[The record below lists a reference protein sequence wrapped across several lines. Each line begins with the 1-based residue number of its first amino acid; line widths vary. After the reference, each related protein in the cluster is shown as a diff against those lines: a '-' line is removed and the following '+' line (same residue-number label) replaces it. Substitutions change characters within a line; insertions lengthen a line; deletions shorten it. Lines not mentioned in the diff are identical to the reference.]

1 MKKRA
6 DILLVEKGF
15 AESRE
20 KAKALILSGNVYVNN
35 QKIEKAGELIDC
47 NAQIVIK
54 EQLKYVSR
62 GGLKLE
68 KALNFFNINVSGKIA
83 LDIGASTGGFTDC
96 LLQSGAKK
104 VYCVDVGYGQLAWK
118 LREDPRV
125 INFEKTNF
133 RYFEREKIP
142 DKIDIVVCDVS
153 FISLTLIANKIKEF
167 MEVNT
172 EGVLLIKP
180 QFEAG
185 REEVGKK
192 GVVRSAQTHIRVIKK
207 VVDCYFDL
215 GISIKGLTYSPIKGP
230 EGNIEYL
237 LYLKRE
243 DFPQNFLNDENIK
256 EVVSEAFTH
265 LGEKIQN

>member
-1 MKKRA
+1 LKKRA

-35 QKIEKAGELIDC
+35 QKVEKAGELIDS
-47 NAQIVIK
+47 NAQIVVK

-68 KALNFFNINVSGKIA
+68 KALNFFNIDVSGKIA

-96 LLQSGAKK
+96 LLQHGAKK

-125 INFEKTNF
+125 VNFEKTNF
-133 RYFEREKIP
+133 RYFEREKIQ
-142 DKIDIVVCDVS
+142 DRIDVIVCDVS

-167 MEVNT
+167 MEKGT
-172 EGVLLIKP
+172 EGILLIKP

-192 GVVRSAQTHIRVIKK
+192 GVVRSSQTHVRVIKK
-207 VVDCYFDL
+207 VIDCYFSL
-215 GISIKGLTYSPIKGP
+215 GVSIKGLTYSPIKGP

-237 LYLKRE
+237 LYLKQE
-243 DFPQNFLNDENIK
+243 DFPQNVLTECK
-256 EVVSEAFTH
+256 VQEVVSEAFES
-265 LGEKIQN
+265 LGGKRI

>member
-1 MKKRA
+1 M
-6 DILLVEKGF
+6 LVEKGL
-15 AESRE
+15 AQSRE

-35 QKIEKAGELIDC
+35 QKVEKAGELIDC
-47 NAQIVIK
+47 DAQIEVK
-54 EQLKYVSR
+54 EPLRYVSR

-68 KALNFFNINVSGKIA
+68 KAINFFKIDVTNKIA

-96 LLQSGAKK
+96 LLQHGAKK

-125 INFEKTNF
+125 INFERTNF

-142 DKIDIVVCDVS
+142 DEIDIVVCDVS

-167 MEVNT
+167 MT
-172 EGVLLIKP
+172 EGTEGILLIKP

-192 GVVRSAQTHIRVIKK
+192 GVVRSKQTHVNVIRK
-207 VVDCYFDL
+207 VVNCYFSL
-215 GISIKGLTYSPIKGP
+215 GLGIKGLTHSPIKGP

-237 LYLKRE
+237 LYIGYEEL
-243 DFPQNFLNDENIK
+243 PQNVLKNNDIQEIVNR
-256 EVVSEAFTH
+256 AFEE
-265 LGEKIQN
+265 LAN

>member
-1 MKKRA
+1 MKQRA
-6 DILLVEKGF
+6 DILLVERGF
-15 AESRE
+15 APTRQ

-35 QKIEKAGELIDC
+35 QRIEKAGELIDI
-47 NAQIVIK
+47 NSEIAVK

-68 KALNFFNINVSGKIA
+68 KALRVFNINVVEKVA

-96 LLQSGAKK
+96 LLQHGAKR

-118 LREDPRV
+118 LRENPKI

-133 RYFEREKIP
+133 RYFER
-142 DKIDIVVCDVS
+142 DKIKENIDIIVCDVS

-167 MEVNT
+167 MSVGT
-172 EGVLLIKP
+172 EAIVLIKP

-185 REEVGKK
+185 RGDVGKK
-192 GVVRSAQTHIRVIKK
+192 GVVRSREVHISVIKK
-207 VVDCYFDL
+207 VIEFFYNIGL
-215 GISIKGLTYSPIKGP
+215 SIKGLTYSPIKGP

-237 LYLKRE
+237 LYLKYQE
-243 DFPQNFLNDENIK
+243 DHSYELEKNVEDI
-256 EVVSEAFTH
+256 VSQAFEE
-265 LGEKIQN
+265 LKQ

>member
-20 KAKALILSGNVYVNN
+20 KAKALILSGNVYVDN
-35 QKIEKAGELIDC
+35 QKVEKAGELIDC
-47 NAQIVIK
+47 NAQIVVK
-54 EQLKYVSR
+54 EPLKYVSR
-62 GGLKLE
+62 GGFKLE
-68 KALNFFNINVSGKIA
+68 KALNFFKIDVAHKIA
-83 LDIGASTGGFTDC
+83 LDVGVSTGGFTDC
-96 LLQSGAKK
+96 LLQHGAKK

-125 INFEKTNF
+125 VNFEKTNF

-142 DKIDIVVCDVS
+142 DRIDIVVCDVS
-153 FISLTLIANKIKEF
+153 FISLTLISHKIKEF
-167 MEVNT
+167 MEEGT
-172 EGVLLIKP
+172 EGILLIKP

-192 GVVRSAQTHIRVIKK
+192 GVVRSSQTHVNVIKK
-207 VVDCYFDL
+207 VVSCYFSL
-215 GISIKGLTYSPIKGP
+215 GLSIKGLTYSPVKGP

-237 LYLKRE
+237 LYIKQE
-243 DFPQNFLNDENIK
+243 EFPQNILNDNEIQ
-256 EVVSEAFTH
+256 EIVSEAFEE
-265 LGEKIQN
+265 LANKNK